1 MISAPQSLV
10 RLELSTQELT
20 LTAIVPALR
29 EASLDLLGSGN
40 ECLAKAEDSVVMT
53 PLEEVEL

>member
-10 RLELSTQELT
+10 RLERSTQELT